1 MDTLK
6 IPLEY
11 NRDGFTHITDGSD
24 EYYKQLLSITA
35 RTESGVSPIFP
46 DFGVQDPTFDVIDN
60 GRFLINASRYI
71 PEIILTDI
79 QSTID
84 DSGNNFIKFNF
95 TRR

>member
-11 NRDGFTHITDGSD
+11 GRDGFTKLTDGSD

-46 DFGVQDPTFDVIDN
+46 DFGVQDPTFDVVDN

-79 QSTID
+79 QSTIED
-84 DSGNNFIKFNF
+84 NGNNFIKFNF

>member
-11 NRDGFTHITDGSD
+11 NRNGFTHLTDGSD

-46 DFGVQDPTFDVIDN
+46 DFGVQDPTFDIVDN
-60 GRFLINASRYI
+60 GKFLINASKYI
-71 PEIILTDI
+71 PEIMLTNID
-79 QSTID
+79 STID
-84 DSGNNFIKFNF
+84 EQGNNYIKFNF